1 MKNSDAVIS
10 FYKENLSAFEK
21 KESTLNKKIKQIMA
35 LRLSFA
41 GLLVFF
47 FFYGISMDVS
57 WMLYVSGISLL
68 AFISLLMWQNNLE
81 KTLQFYKAQVY
92 VYEEEL
98 AYLKKGI
105 WSKNTGEEYI
115 NPSHPYTYDL
125 DIFGKHSLFQKINRT
140 KTYLG
145 EKSLVED
152 LENPDL
158 NTIAEKQDIIKEMAT
173 DVSFLQDL
181 QAYAYL
187 TFEEKEQINSFFKW
201 LENKEIQLPRFWVI
215 YSKISWLPFVLVL
228 ALIFIAKLPLT
239 NLLVTIFV
247 IHFLI
252 AGIYRK
258 KNAHQEKGM
267 DKMAIHLYQYG
278 NIFKAIEEKE
288 WHSEGLKKL
297 HKKILGNYKNASTNL
312 FQLAQIFKRIENIEN
327 IFGNLILNGVFL
339 YHIKSLDLLKK
350 WHQEQNVELK
360 TQMETWGKWEA
371 LLSLAIFHYNH
382 PQYIFP
388 EISEDHFTF
397 EKLGH
402 PLMEIKKMVTNSISF
417 TEKPFVILTG
427 SNMSGKS
434 TFLRS
439 IGVNTL
445 LFNIGAPVF
454 AQKAVLS
461 PLPLYVSMRQ
471 TDSLSD
477 NESYFYAEIKRLNA
491 IKEALKTEAHF
502 ILLDEI
508 LRGTNSDDK
517 TAGAIGLL
525 EQLTH
530 FKVKGIIATHDLE
543 VCSMENQYNNF
554 YKNYCFESQI
564 KDGDLLFDYTLRSGI
579 CKNRSATFLMKK
591 MGILP
596 EN

>member
-1 MKNSDAVIS
+1 MNSLEALQ
-10 FYKENLSAFEK
+10 FYENKKSHFQE
-21 KESTLNKKIKQIMA
+21 KESALNKKIKSLMA
-35 LRLSFA
+35 LRLTIA
-41 GLLVFF
+41 GLLIFL
-47 FFYGISMDVS
+47 FFYAISMNVS
-57 WMLYVSGISLL
+57 WMLYASGLCLL
-68 AFISLLMWQNNLE
+68 GFLGLLMYQNKLE
-81 KTLQFYKAQVY
+81 KILKFFKAQVY
-92 VYEEEL
+92 VYEEEI
-98 AYLKKGI
+98 AYIKEGVLSKKNG
-105 WSKNTGEEYI
+105 KEYI
-115 NPSHPYTYDL
+115 NTQHPFTYDL

-145 EKSLVED
+145 EKSLVKN

-158 NTIAEKQDIIKEMAT
+158 NSIAERQNIIKEMAS
-173 DVSFLQDL
+173 DMPFLQDL

-187 TFEEKEQINSFFKW
+187 TFEEKEQINSFFTW
-201 LENKEIQLPRFWVI
+201 LEDKEVHIPKFLLF
-215 YSKISWLPFVLVL
+215 YSKISWIPFAILL
-228 ALIFIAKLPLT
+228 ILIFIVKLPLT
-239 NLLVTIFV
+239 NLLLTVFV
-247 IHFLI
+247 IHFLL
-252 AGIYRK
+252 AGMYRK
-258 KNAHQEKGM
+258 KNIQQEKGM
-267 DKMAIHLYQYG
+267 DKMAIHLQQYG
-278 NIFKAIEEKE
+278 NIFQAIEEKE
-288 WHSEGLKKL
+288 WSSTGLKKL
-297 HKKILGNYKNASTNL
+297 QEKILGKHKNASTNL

-339 YHIKSLDLLKK
+339 YHIKSLNQLKK
-350 WHQEQNVELK
+350 WHNEQNIELK
-360 TQMETWGKWEA
+360 TQMQTWGEWEA

-388 EISEDHFTF
+388 EITERDFSF
-397 EKLGH
+397 ENLGH
-402 PLMEIKKMVTNSISF
+402 PLMETDKMVTNSISF
-417 TEKPFVILTG
+417 SEKPFVILTG

-439 IGVNTL
+439 IGINTL
-445 LFNIGAPVF
+445 LFNLGAPIF
-454 AQKAVLS
+454 AEKASLS

-491 IKEALKTEAHF
+491 IKEALKTKAHF

-525 EQLTH
+525 EQLTQ
-530 FKVKGIIATHDLE
+530 FEVKGIIATHDLE
-543 VCSMENQYNNF
+543 VCSMENTHNNF

-564 KDGDLLFDYTLRSGI
+564 KNGDLLFDYTLRSGI